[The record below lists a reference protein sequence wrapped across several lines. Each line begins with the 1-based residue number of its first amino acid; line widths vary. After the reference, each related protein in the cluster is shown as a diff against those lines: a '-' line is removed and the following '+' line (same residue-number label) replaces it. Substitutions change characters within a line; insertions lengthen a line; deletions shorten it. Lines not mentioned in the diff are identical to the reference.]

1 MNPGKTKKY
10 SSVVSVSLVIRVLTG
25 FSVIREL
32 DPADGLDEDDPD
44 PVVPEEI
51 DELEEENGR
60 EDLPDHAVRR
70 SEPDSSDLGI
80 LPICNR
86 GKSIPF
92 WHEQTLRRRPNT
104 ELWGNLLYVG
114 EEIDEDLG
122 DDGRESQLSAD
133 AKVHRQPIRT
143 LMFS

>member
-1 MNPGKTKKY
+1 
-10 SSVVSVSLVIRVLTG
+10 
-25 FSVIREL
+25 
-32 DPADGLDEDDPD
+32 
-44 PVVPEEI
+44 
-51 DELEEENGR
+51 
-60 EDLPDHAVRR
+60 
-70 SEPDSSDLGI
+70 LGI